1 MNRVELK
8 EWSKNKIKG
17 NKWTIISVGLV
28 LLSLSSI
35 GSYLSSQA
43 GIVVGILFDIV
54 SAIFNVGAVVY
65 MVSFINDR
73 ELRIDMLWSKFN
85 NGGKI
90 ISTYITKIITI
101 FLHTLLFIVPG
112 IIKSYKLELVDFI
125 LADDNYNNLSPT
137 EIMSLS
143 EKMMNGYKWDYF
155 ILKLS
160 FIGWDIL
167 AIFTLGFL
175 LIWLYPYQQVA
186 FTKFLYDVKK
196 KYEENNSIN
205 SVVSDNV
212 IMG

>member
-17 NKWTIISVGLV
+17 NKWTIISVGLI

-65 MVSFINDR
+65 MVSFINDI

-137 EIMSLS
+137 EIMNLS
-143 EKMMNGYKWDYF
+143 EKMMDGYKWDYF

-167 AIFTLGFL
+167 AILTLGFL

-212 IMG
+212 ITG

>member
-17 NKWTIISVGLV
+17 NKWTIISVGLI

-101 FLHTLLFIVPG
+101 LLHTLLFIVPG

-137 EIMSLS
+137 EIMNLS

-196 KYEENNSIN
+196 KYEENNRIN

>member
-17 NKWTIISVGLV
+17 NKWTIISVGLI

-65 MVSFINDR
+65 MVSFINDI
-73 ELRIDMLWSKFN
+73 ELKIDMLWSKFN

-137 EIMSLS
+137 EIMNLS
-143 EKMMNGYKWDYF
+143 EKMMDGYKWDYF

-212 IMG
+212 ITG

>member
-17 NKWTIISVGLV
+17 NKWTIISVGLI

-35 GSYLSSQA
+35 ASYLSSQA

-137 EIMSLS
+137 EIMNLS

>member
-17 NKWTIISVGLV
+17 NKWTIISVGLI

>member
-17 NKWTIISVGLV
+17 NKWTIISVGLI

-65 MVSFINDR
+65 MVSFINDI
-73 ELRIDMLWSKFN
+73 ELKIDMLWSKFN

-101 FLHTLLFIVPG
+101 LLHTLLFIVPG

-137 EIMSLS
+137 EIMNLS
-143 EKMMNGYKWDYF
+143 EKMMDGYKWDYF

-212 IMG
+212 ITG